1 MIEFELVDGLK
12 SDGLCN
18 EPLYTIKDNYGQT
31 MTLDTHL
38 LSKMIRAG
46 HIKLK
51 GYHSGCD
58 DVIYP
63 EDVVLKGKGKPL
75 GLSKTKGMICGAV
88 LGDALGHFFD
98 EHHDDITEFDT
109 PEKIRSLIYE
119 HSRGLD
125 WTYRSTNL
133 LAAINCAI
141 NSESNQI
148 NPVKFVKELYK
159 SYKLGLWCNT
169 KKMIGLSESAEDAI
183 KWYGLHSD
191 ILKNKNF
198 SDEESIEGMVRA
210 IAVVSSNTSDDLAM
224 LTYATNRNDKTI
236 LCYVLYFKLIN
247 KVYCGKEITVEDLHN
262 LANNRDTKSGVC
274 EILYNTIRIIIET
287 GSFEEALIRALHMNT
302 CRADYG
308 ILVGA
313 LAGAYYGFKE
323 VDETY
328 MMDHVA
334 MANVVMA
341 AAIKLYSNGYGRYN
355 PSVFGNSNE
364 EEI

>member
-1 MIEFELVDGLK
+1 M
-12 SDGLCN
+12 
-18 EPLYTIKDNYGQT
+18 LY
-31 MTLDTHL
+31 L
-38 LSKMIRAG
+38 
-46 HIKLK
+46 
-51 GYHSGCD
+51 
-58 DVIYP
+58 
-63 EDVVLKGKGKPL
+63 
-75 GLSKTKGMICGAV
+75 
-88 LGDALGHFFD
+88 
-98 EHHDDITEFDT
+98 
-109 PEKIRSLIYE
+109 
-119 HSRGLD
+119 
-125 WTYRSTNL
+125 
-133 LAAINCAI
+133 
-141 NSESNQI
+141 
-148 NPVKFVKELYK
+148 
-159 SYKLGLWCNT
+159 
-169 KKMIGLSESAEDAI
+169 
-183 KWYGLHSD
+183 
-191 ILKNKNF
+191 
-198 SDEESIEGMVRA
+198 
-210 IAVVSSNTSDDLAM
+210 
-224 LTYATNRNDKTI
+224 
-236 LCYVLYFKLIN
+236 KLIN

-341 AAIKLYSNGYGRYN
+341 AAIKLYSNGYGKYN